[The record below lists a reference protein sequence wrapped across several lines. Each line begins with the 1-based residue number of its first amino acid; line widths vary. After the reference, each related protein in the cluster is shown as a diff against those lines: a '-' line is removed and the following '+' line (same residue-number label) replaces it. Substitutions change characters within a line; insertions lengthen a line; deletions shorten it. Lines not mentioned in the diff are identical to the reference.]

1 MNKAALTAIIVF
13 ALLGSI
19 VAGLQVAEVAKAN
32 FRTITVPDD
41 YASIQAAIDNASEGD
56 TVYVKKGVY
65 VENPAVNKSIS
76 LVGED
81 RDATVIDVT
90 AGLKVES
97 NNVSITGFTIYD
109 CWRGISLTGNYCT
122 VSGNRITNATNGIV
136 LFGNE
141 NHIVGNIFE
150 SIALSSAIQL
160 NYANKNLVTNNSIDS
175 CVEGIQIW
183 QNSNNNTIS
192 ENTVKNIKEYAI
204 SFQYSNDN
212 TLTRNNI
219 THSGIGT
226 SIYGSNRNIITNNNY
241 VDNTVQ
247 FSANEDYYL
256 TFGYNRSINTINQ
269 NYWNDYHGADENG
282 DGIGNTPYIIDEY
295 NQDSQPLMEAISLN
309 QPQNTPS
316 PQSTPDPSST
326 PTPNTSLS
334 PSPSNSLTPS
344 PSHEP
349 TAEQSPIPSVHAPPP
364 NYTTQYLLVGVVISA
379 IILTVIVAFVPK
391 RRRE

>member
-1 MNKAALTAIIVF
+1 MRTSAATIIFIIAIF
-13 ALLGSI
+13 LL
-19 VAGLQVAEVAKAN
+19 AGMQVTQVVEASS
-32 FRTITVPDD
+32 RTLVVPDD
-41 YASIQAAIDNASEGD
+41 FDSIQDAVNNALEGD

-97 NNVSITGFTIYD
+97 NNVSIIGFTIYD
-109 CWRGISLTGNYCT
+109 GWRGISLTGNYCT

-141 NHIVGNIFE
+141 NRIVGNIFE
-150 SIALSSAIQL
+150 SIAISSAIQL
-160 NYANKNLVTNNSIDS
+160 NHANKNLVTNNSIDS

-192 ENTVKNIKEYAI
+192 ENTVKNIQEYAI

-212 TLTRNNI
+212 ALMRNNI
-219 THSGIGT
+219 TRSGIGT
-226 SIYGSNRNIITNNNY
+226 SIYGSNRNVITYNNY
-241 VDNTVQ
+241 VDNAVQ

-256 TFGYNRSINTINQ
+256 TFGYNRSVNTINQ
-269 NYWNDYHGADENG
+269 NYWNDYHRADANG
-282 DGIGNTPYIIDEY
+282 DGTGDTPYVINEY

-309 QPQNTPS
+309 QAQNTPS
-316 PQSTPDPSST
+316 PQSTPDPSSN
-326 PTPNTSLS
+326 PTPNTSQS

-349 TAEQSPIPSVHAPPP
+349 TTEQSPIPSVHAPPP

-379 IILTVIVAFVPK
+379 TILTVILAFVSK
-391 RRRE
+391 RRRD